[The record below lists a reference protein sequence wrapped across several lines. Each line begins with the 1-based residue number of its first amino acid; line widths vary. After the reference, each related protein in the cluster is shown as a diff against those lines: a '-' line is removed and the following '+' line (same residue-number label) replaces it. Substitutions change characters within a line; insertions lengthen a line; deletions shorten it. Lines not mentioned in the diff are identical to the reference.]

1 MKRFME
7 NFASNKKKGIPITII
22 YIILFLVLGMVA
34 IIALCSGH
42 YSIGVTDCLEMLFL
56 KPFGVEGG
64 WNELDVSVVI
74 GLRLPRILGGIIVGA
89 CLAMS
94 GASYQ
99 SIFQNPLVSPDIL
112 GVSSGACVGAAMA
125 ILLHLPNTM
134 IMLFAFGSGILT
146 VAATLAIPK
155 MLKSDSNI
163 MLVLSG
169 IVVGGVTGSTMGII
183 KYVAD
188 PQSQLPQI
196 TYWTM
201 GSLDNVTFE
210 YILYGLLPIVI
221 CTTVLIRMSWWIDII
236 SMGEIDAKTLGA
248 NVSRIRLISIVCSTM
263 LTALSVC
270 MCGTIGWIGLVVP
283 HFARMFVGPS
293 NTRLMPTAALLGS
306 IFLVIVDTLAR
317 SVAPVEVPLGIIT
330 GLVGAPFYAWL
341 LYRQRMRLH

>member
-1 MKRFME
+1 M
-7 NFASNKKKGIPITII
+7 NSSASNKKKPLPLTIV
-22 YIILFLVLGMVA
+22 YLVLFVVLFIVTIVA
-34 IIALCSGH
+34 ACSGH
-42 YSIGVTDCLEMLFL
+42 YSLGIKECLELIFL
-56 KPFGVEGG
+56 KPFGFEGS
-64 WNELDVSVVI
+64 WSDLDVSVVV
-74 GLRLPRILGGIIVGA
+74 GLRLPRILGGILVGA

-112 GVSSGACVGAAMA
+112 GVSSGACVGAALA
-125 ILLHLPNTM
+125 ILMHLPNTM
-134 IMLFAFGSGILT
+134 IMLFAFICGIMT
-146 VAATLAIPK
+146 VAATLVIPK
-155 MLKSDSNI
+155 LLKSDSNI

-169 IVVGGVTGSTMGII
+169 IVVGGVTGSAMGII

-188 PQSQLPQI
+188 PQSELPQI

-201 GSLDNVTFE
+201 GSLGSVTFE
-210 YILYGLLPIVI
+210 YLLYGIIPIVI
-221 CTTVLIRMSWWIDII
+221 CTVVLIRMSWWIDII
-236 SMGEIDAKTLGA
+236 SMGETDAKTLGA

-270 MCGTIGWIGLVVP
+270 LCGTIGWIGLVVP

-293 NTRLMPTAALLGS
+293 NTKLMPTAALLGG
-306 IFLVIVDTLAR
+306 IFLVVVDTLAR